1 MKERSVEEEKSIFD
15 LISTETATRGKK
27 VFLEISLAQVFSC
40 EFCEISKK
48 TFFYRIPLVAASIS
62 KSNIKTSN
70 EKKKPRKKIAVLK
83 EDKQVF
89 AVIVVK
95 AIDLH
100 EAFPY
105 PITSLSLSIT
115 SPNSSLYQSDKAC
128 FRNYIMKSSN
138 SVSSSFLQI
147 AKRDTD
153 GIAAMHS
160 RSTHM
165 S

>member
-1 MKERSVEEEKSIFD
+1 M
-15 LISTETATRGKK
+15 
-27 VFLEISLAQVFSC
+27 
-40 EFCEISKK
+40 
-48 TFFYRIPLVAASIS
+48 
-62 KSNIKTSN
+62 
-70 EKKKPRKKIAVLK
+70 
-83 EDKQVF
+83 F

-105 PITSLSLSIT
+105 AITSLSLSIT

-160 RSTHM
+160 LMHSRSTHM